1 MTVEERAKIKIAMN
15 LISDVRDSMLAR
27 KMDIGLTSFQIALN
41 ELYAAYHYAPEEEET
56 KV

>member
-15 LISDVRDSMLAR
+15 LISDVRDSMLTR

-56 KV
+56 KA